1 MMRGREFFTLREAA
15 EAHGFAY
22 YPERSADTRV
32 PLIFRADSRIVERGG
47 GFIAIK
53 GARDDGHGYIAQ
65 AVKNGAVC
73 VICEKSFFEL
83 HKDELSALDAAF
95 ILADGSAEAAVKL
108 AKTRLGMIS
117 PKVVGIT
124 GSVGKTTTR
133 EFLRAA
139 LRGAYRT
146 HAAVKSYNTL
156 LGVSMTVLAM
166 PADTEILIL
175 ELGTNHPGEIRETV
189 SGFPVTDGV
198 ITEISDA
205 HLEGLGDI
213 EGVLAAK
220 MEIIESPKLECLS
233 YNSDNDLLSSAV
245 SRMPNGE
252 KIKKGGVRQVG
263 VGYSDAG
270 LRISDVR
277 QTVGPDFIPSLY
289 VTLSMKG
296 RKASCRSPL
305 FGRQHA
311 KNMAFA
317 YSVAIRAGLD
327 DSSFERAAGLFELH
341 PGRGRIFR
349 GKNRAAI
356 IDETY
361 NANPASLSRAVKN
374 LLEMDL
380 PDEFARIAILGG
392 MRELG
397 RESPRLHEIALSRAS
412 LLDGVYLIGAEWGE
426 AARKSDA
433 VRGIWPDADSFMS
446 EFDFESVEN
455 SAFLLKG
462 SRFYGMERLLPLFAD
477 KTGEA
482 AEADE

>member
-1 MMRGREFFTLREAA
+1 MKGKREFFTLREAA
-15 EAHGFAY
+15 ETHGFTY
-22 YPERSADTRV
+22 YPERMADA
-32 PLIFRADSRIVERGG
+32 PLPQIFRADSRIVERGG
-47 GFIAIK
+47 GFMAIK
-53 GARDDGHGYIAQ
+53 GAREDGHDYIAQ

-73 VICEKSFFEL
+73 VMCEKSFFER

-95 ILADGSAEAAVKL
+95 VLADDTAETAVKL
-108 AKTRLGMIS
+108 AKTWLGMVS

-133 EFLRAA
+133 EFLHTA

-166 PADTEILIL
+166 PGDTEILIL
-175 ELGTNHPGEIRETV
+175 ELGTNHPGEIREIV
-189 SGFPVTDGV
+189 KDFPVTDGV
-198 ITEISDA
+198 ITEVSDA
-205 HLEGLGDI
+205 HLEGLGNI

-220 MEIIESPKLECLS
+220 IELIESQYLGYLS
-233 YNSDNDLLSSAV
+233 YNSDNELLSSAV
-245 SRMPNGE
+245 ARIPQGE
-252 KIKKGGVRQVG
+252 KMKKGGVIQVG
-263 VGYSDAG
+263 VGYSNSG
-270 LRISDVR
+270 VRISDVR

-296 RKASCRSPL
+296 RKASCRSPV

-311 KNMAFA
+311 RNIAFA
-317 YSVAIRAGLD
+317 YSVSVQAGLD
-327 DSSFERAAGLFELH
+327 DRSFERAAEQFELP

-349 GKNRAAI
+349 GKNGVAV

-361 NANPASLSRAVKN
+361 NANPASLSCAVKN

-380 PDEFARIAILGG
+380 PGEFARIAILGG

-397 RESPRLHEIALSRAS
+397 SESPRLHEIASSRAA
-412 LLDGVYLIGAEWGE
+412 LLDGVYLIGTEWG
-426 AARKSDA
+426 DA
-433 VRGIWPDADSFMS
+433 VPKGGMFRGVWPDADRFIS
-446 EFDFESVEN
+446 EFDFESVRN

-462 SRFYGMERLLPLFAD
+462 SRFYGLERFLPFF
-477 KTGEA
+477 TG
-482 AEADE
+482 D